1 MTKITRAAIEQN
13 AQSASRKE
21 YAPPRLKDF
30 GSVGALT
37 QSGTAGVSENNP
49 PMGPAAKMA

>member
-30 GSVGALT
+30 GAVGALT
-37 QSGTAGVSENNP
+37 QGGTAGMVEPNSPQGSLNQ
-49 PMGPAAKMA
+49 MV